1 MSDRA
6 EGAIADAG
14 ETVQRGLNQVADTK
28 DQAARFIRDRPIFAA
43 LIALGI
49 GYLLGKIIWVIVRAN
64 AADRLLAAVYSA
76 ERKRHRAT
84 LKDLWRTEAGGGGEK
99 M

>member
-49 GYLLGKIIWVIVRAN
+49 GYLLGKII
-64 AADRLLAAVYSA
+64 
-76 ERKRHRAT
+76 
-84 LKDLWRTEAGGGGEK
+84 
-99 M
+99 

>member
-14 ETVQRGLNQVADTK
+14 ETVQRGLNQAADAK
-28 DQAARFIRDRPIFAA
+28 DQAARFIRDRPISAA

-49 GYLLGKIIWVIVRAN
+49 GYLLGKII
-64 AADRLLAAVYSA
+64 
-76 ERKRHRAT
+76 
-84 LKDLWRTEAGGGGEK
+84 
-99 M
+99 